1 MKEILKVKDLSVSN
15 KDVEI
20 LKNISF
26 QIKKGEILG
35 IVGESGCGKS
45 TLIRALIQM
54 MNKSEEI
61 ISGEILFNERNLL
74 SLDSKQIRKLRGNN
88 LAVIFQ
94 NPGATLN
101 PIRKIGKQFVQT
113 MQSHMNINKN
123 EALEKAANMLEKVNL
138 KDSKCIL
145 NSYPFELSGGMKQRV
160 TIALAMILEPEIL
173 IADEPTSALD
183 VTVQAQVVKEMM
195 SLRDN
200 FQTSIII
207 VTHSMSVISQMVDKV
222 AVMYSGN
229 MVEYG
234 DKEDILRNP
243 KHPYTKALIDAVPKM
258 DGTMPKG
265 IKGNPPLF
273 TENITGC
280 SFAPRCE
287 KCNEVCIKNQQYLKK
302 MHDGRY
308 IACDYVEDVEKKYG

>member
-54 MNKSEEI
+54 MNKSEKI
-61 ISGEILFNERNLL
+61 TNGEILFNEKNLL
-74 SLDSKQIRKLRGNN
+74 LLDNKQIRKLRGNN
-88 LAVIFQ
+88 LGVIFQ

-113 MQSHMNINKN
+113 MQSHMDISKN
-123 EALEKAANMLEKVNL
+123 EALEKASNMLEKVNL

-183 VTVQAQVVKEMM
+183 VTVQAQVVKEMI

-200 FQTSIII
+200 FDTSIII
-207 VTHSMSVISQMVDKV
+207 VTHSMSVISQMVDKI

-229 MVEYG
+229 IVEYG

-243 KHPYTKALIDAVPKM
+243 KHPYTKALIDAVPKL

>member
-229 MVEYG
+229 IVEYG

-308 IACDYVEDVEKKYG
+308 IACDYVKDVEKKYG

>member
-54 MNKSEEI
+54 MNKSEKI
-61 ISGEILFNERNLL
+61 TNGEILFNEKNLL
-74 SLDSKQIRKLRGNN
+74 LLDNKQIRKLRGNN

-287 KCNEVCIKNQQYLKK
+287 LCSEACKKNQQYLKK
-302 MHDGRY
+302 IHDGRY
-308 IACDYVEDVEKKYG
+308 IACHYVEGVEKKYG

>member
-113 MQSHMNINKN
+113 MQSHININKN

-222 AVMYSGN
+222 AVMYS
-229 MVEYG
+229 
-234 DKEDILRNP
+234 
-243 KHPYTKALIDAVPKM
+243 
-258 DGTMPKG
+258 
-265 IKGNPPLF
+265 
-273 TENITGC
+273 
-280 SFAPRCE
+280 
-287 KCNEVCIKNQQYLKK
+287 
-302 MHDGRY
+302 
-308 IACDYVEDVEKKYG
+308 

>member
-1 MKEILKVKDLSVSN
+1 MKEILKVKDLSVNNNSV
-15 KDVEI
+15 KI

-26 QIKKGEILG
+26 NIKKGEILG

-243 KHPYTKALIDAVPKM
+243 KHPYTKALIDAVPKLN
-258 DGTMPKG
+258 GTMPKG

-287 KCNEVCIKNQQYLKK
+287 KCNEVCIKNQQDLKK

>member
-1 MKEILKVKDLSVSN
+1 MKEILKVKDLSVNNNSV
-15 KDVEI
+15 KI

-26 QIKKGEILG
+26 NIKKGEILG

-287 KCNEVCIKNQQYLKK
+287 KCNEVCIKNQQYLK
-302 MHDGRY
+302 MMIDGRY
-308 IACDYVEDVEKKYG
+308 IACDYVEDVVKKYG

>member
-1 MKEILKVKDLSVSN
+1 MKEILKVKNLSVNNNSV
-15 KDVEI
+15 KI

-26 QIKKGEILG
+26 NIKKGEILG

-229 MVEYG
+229 IVEYG

-243 KHPYTKALIDAVPKM
+243 KHPYTKALIDSVPKM

>member
-1 MKEILKVKDLSVSN
+1 MKEILKVKDLSVNNNSV
-15 KDVEI
+15 KI

-26 QIKKGEILG
+26 NIKKGEILG

-45 TLIRALIQM
+45 TLIRTLIQM

-101 PIRKIGKQFVQT
+101 PIRKIGKQLVQT

-160 TIALAMILEPEIL
+160 TIALAMILEP
-173 IADEPTSALD
+173 
-183 VTVQAQVVKEMM
+183 
-195 SLRDN
+195 
-200 FQTSIII
+200 
-207 VTHSMSVISQMVDKV
+207 
-222 AVMYSGN
+222 
-229 MVEYG
+229 
-234 DKEDILRNP
+234 
-243 KHPYTKALIDAVPKM
+243 
-258 DGTMPKG
+258 MPKG

>member
-54 MNKSEEI
+54 MNKSEKI
-61 ISGEILFNERNLL
+61 TNGEILFNEKNLL
-74 SLDSKQIRKLRGNN
+74 LLDNKQIRKLRGNN
-88 LAVIFQ
+88 LGVIFQ

-308 IACDYVEDVEKKYG
+308 IACDYVEGVEKKYG

>member
-54 MNKSEEI
+54 MNKSEKI
-61 ISGEILFNERNLL
+61 TNGEILFNEKNLL
-74 SLDSKQIRKLRGNN
+74 LLDNKQIRKLRGNN
-88 LAVIFQ
+88 LGVIFQ

-113 MQSHMNINKN
+113 MQSHMDISKN
-123 EALEKAANMLEKVNL
+123 EALEKASNMLEKVNL

-183 VTVQAQVVKEMM
+183 VTVQAQVVKEMI

-200 FQTSIII
+200 FDTSIII
-207 VTHSMSVISQMVDKV
+207 VTHSMSVISQMVDKI

-229 MVEYG
+229 IVEYG

>member
-1 MKEILKVKDLSVSN
+1 MKEILKVKDLSVNNNSV
-15 KDVEI
+15 KI

-26 QIKKGEILG
+26 NIKKGEILG

-74 SLDSKQIRKLRGNN
+74 SLDNKQIRKLRGNN

-243 KHPYTKALIDAVPKM
+243 KHPYTKALIDAVPKL

-273 TENITGC
+273 TENISGC

-287 KCNEVCIKNQQYLKK
+287 LCSEACKKNQQYLKK
-302 MHDGRY
+302 IHDGRY
-308 IACDYVEDVEKKYG
+308 IACHYVEGVEKKYG

>member
-35 IVGESGCGKS
+35 IVGESGCGKR

-54 MNKSEEI
+54 MNKSEKI
-61 ISGEILFNERNLL
+61 TNGEILFNEKNLL
-74 SLDSKQIRKLRGNN
+74 LLDNKQIRKLRGNN
-88 LAVIFQ
+88 LGVIFQ

-113 MQSHMNINKN
+113 MQSHMDISKN
-123 EALEKAANMLEKVNL
+123 EALEKASNMLEKVNL

-160 TIALAMILEPEIL
+160 IIALAMILEPEIL

-183 VTVQAQVVKEMM
+183 VTVQAQVVKEMI

-200 FQTSIII
+200 FDTSIII
-207 VTHSMSVISQMVDKV
+207 VTHSMSVISQMVDKI

-229 MVEYG
+229 IVEYG

-243 KHPYTKALIDAVPKM
+243 KHPYTKALIDAVPKL

-273 TENITGC
+273 TENISGC

-287 KCNEVCIKNQQYLKK
+287 LWSESCKKNQQYLKK
-302 MHDGRY
+302 IHDGRY
-308 IACDYVEDVEKKYG
+308 IACYYVEGVEKKYG

>member
-1 MKEILKVKDLSVSN
+1 MKEILKVKDLSVNNNSV
-15 KDVEI
+15 KI

-26 QIKKGEILG
+26 NIKKGEILG

-74 SLDSKQIRKLRGNN
+74 SLDNKQIRKLRGNN

-183 VTVQAQVVKEMM
+183 VTVQTQVVKEMM

-229 MVEYG
+229 IVEYG

-243 KHPYTKALIDAVPKM
+243 KHPYTKALIDSVPKM

-280 SFAPRCE
+280 SFAARCE

>member
-1 MKEILKVKDLSVSN
+1 MHTVQRGTARGGEVIGCSQLAKGTIDLAQAVLLLMLSYSFFSSIRQLMSATHDALSGIAATIKVDEILNLDASRIHKSEAETAHEIAVKYSQDTLAYLQDYSGIIVKDIVFNYHQRRQVLKQLSI
-15 KDVEI
+15 EI
-20 LKNISF
+20 P
-26 QIKKGEILG
+26 KGKTTA
-35 IVGESGCGKS
+35 IVGKSGCGKS

-160 TIALAMILEPEIL
+160 TIALAMIL
-173 IADEPTSALD
+173 
-183 VTVQAQVVKEMM
+183 
-195 SLRDN
+195 
-200 FQTSIII
+200 
-207 VTHSMSVISQMVDKV
+207 
-222 AVMYSGN
+222 
-229 MVEYG
+229 
-234 DKEDILRNP
+234 
-243 KHPYTKALIDAVPKM
+243 
-258 DGTMPKG
+258 
-265 IKGNPPLF
+265 
-273 TENITGC
+273 
-280 SFAPRCE
+280 
-287 KCNEVCIKNQQYLKK
+287 
-302 MHDGRY
+302 
-308 IACDYVEDVEKKYG
+308 

>member
-1 MKEILKVKDLSVSN
+1 MKEILKVKDLSVNNNSV
-15 KDVEI
+15 KI

-26 QIKKGEILG
+26 NIKKGEILG

-61 ISGEILFNERNLL
+61 ISCEILFNERNLL

-308 IACDYVEDVEKKYG
+308 IACDYVKDVEKKYG

>member
-1 MKEILKVKDLSVSN
+1 MKEILKVKDLSVNNNSV
-15 KDVEI
+15 KI

-26 QIKKGEILG
+26 NIKKGEILG

-74 SLDSKQIRKLRGNN
+74 SLDNKQIRKLRGNN

-229 MVEYG
+229 IVEYG

-258 DGTMPKG
+258 DGTIPKG

-287 KCNEVCIKNQQYLKK
+287 KCN
-302 MHDGRY
+302 
-308 IACDYVEDVEKKYG
+308 

>member
-1 MKEILKVKDLSVSN
+1 MKEILKVKDLSVNN
-15 KDVEI
+15 KGVKI

-26 QIKKGEILG
+26 DIKKGEILG

-113 MQSHMNINKN
+113 MQSHMDISKS

-207 VTHSMSVISQMVDKV
+207 VTHSMSVISQMVDKI

-229 MVEYG
+229 IVEYG
-234 DKEDILRNP
+234 NKEQILRNP
-243 KHPYTKALIDAVPKM
+243 KHPYTKALIDAVPKL

-273 TENITGC
+273 TENISGC

-287 KCNEVCIKNQQYLKK
+287 KCTEVCKRSQQYLKRID
-302 MHDGRY
+302 DGRY
-308 IACDYVEDVEKKYG
+308 IACHYIEDMEKQYG

>member
-1 MKEILKVKDLSVSN
+1 MKEILKVKDLSVNNNSV
-15 KDVEI
+15 KI

-26 QIKKGEILG
+26 NIKKGEILG

-287 KCNEVCIKNQQYLKK
+287 LCSEACKKNQQYLKK
-302 MHDGRY
+302 IHDGRY
-308 IACDYVEDVEKKYG
+308 IACHYVEGVEKKYG

>member
-1 MKEILKVKDLSVSN
+1 MKEILKVKDLSVNNNSV
-15 KDVEI
+15 KI

-26 QIKKGEILG
+26 NIKKGEILG

-88 LAVIFQ
+88 LAVIFH

-243 KHPYTKALIDAVPKM
+243 KHPYTKALIDAVPKLN
-258 DGTMPKG
+258 GTMPKG

>member
-54 MNKSEEI
+54 MNKSEKI
-61 ISGEILFNERNLL
+61 TNGEILFNEKNLL
-74 SLDSKQIRKLRGNN
+74 LLDNKQIRKLRGNN

-229 MVEYG
+229 IVEYG

-308 IACDYVEDVEKKYG
+308 IACDYVEGVEKKYG

>member
-1 MKEILKVKDLSVSN
+1 MKEILKVKDLSVNNNSV
-15 KDVEI
+15 KI

-26 QIKKGEILG
+26 NIKKGEILG

-273 TENITGC
+273 TENIPGC

-287 KCNEVCIKNQQYLKK
+287 LCSEACKKNQQYLKK
-302 MHDGRY
+302 IHDGRY
-308 IACDYVEDVEKKYG
+308 IACHYVEGVEKKYG

>member
-1 MKEILKVKDLSVSN
+1 
-15 KDVEI
+15 
-20 LKNISF
+20 
-26 QIKKGEILG
+26 
-35 IVGESGCGKS
+35 
-45 TLIRALIQM
+45 M

>member
-1 MKEILKVKDLSVSN
+1 MKEILKVKDLSVNNNSV
-15 KDVEI
+15 KI

-26 QIKKGEILG
+26 NIKKGEILG

-54 MNKSEEI
+54 MNKSEKI
-61 ISGEILFNERNLL
+61 TNGEILFNEKNLL
-74 SLDSKQIRKLRGNN
+74 LLDNKQIRKLRGNN
-88 LAVIFQ
+88 LGVIFQ

>member
-145 NSYPFELSGGMKQRV
+145 NSYPFELSGGMNQRV

-243 KHPYTKALIDAVPKM
+243 KHPYTKALIDAVPKLN
-258 DGTMPKG
+258 GTMPKG

>member
-1 MKEILKVKDLSVSN
+1 MKEILKVKDLSVNNNSV
-15 KDVEI
+15 KI

-26 QIKKGEILG
+26 NIKKGEILG

-61 ISGEILFNERNLL
+61 ISGEILFNEKNLL
-74 SLDSKQIRKLRGNN
+74 LLDNKQIRKLRGNN
-88 LAVIFQ
+88 LGVIFQ

-113 MQSHMNINKN
+113 MQSHMNINQN